1 MTAADAMEMLLLSV
15 LGPAL
20 RCDWR
25 LTSAQVAG
33 ITTVVFAG
41 MLLGAPV
48 WGAVSDK
55 RGRWSVS
62 AICFILMAYFGLLCS
77 FAPNYFWLASLR
89 GIVGF
94 NIGGAATSFT
104 LLSEYLPQRH
114 RAKVLILF
122 NLFWGVGSTF
132 EILLAYL
139 VLPTLGWRY
148 LVAFS
153 SLPLILTL
161 PSLWCLPES
170 ARFLLASGKADE
182 AVKVIDQ
189 IAREN
194 GRPLM
199 KGRPAGIS
207 ETETRGHIWSLFHT
221 SYRRTTL
228 ILFCLW
234 FGIAFSYYGIVL
246 VSSEMSQ
253 LRRQCDRGPA
263 LLPGSESVASNA
275 SLVKDNSC
283 CRGLEAEDY
292 KAMFI
297 SSFGEFLIIPFN
309 LLTIDW
315 LGRRWTLA
323 INYLLMGVF
332 FGLICLC
339 VPSGVSAAFLLLAR
353 AHAGGIFKIDYIYTT
368 EVYPTV
374 IRSIGLGICSAMARF
389 GSMSAPFVAQ
399 VVLPDV
405 SLFAGFATFALVG
418 IGCAGLSLMLPIET
432 RGRAMPQ
439 SLDVDEIDQGG
450 QQQQVLSYRPDPDG
464 SSATLEIKIQGKIK

>member
-1 MTAADAMEMLLLSV
+1 MTAADAMEMLLLAGPRAPLRLAPDVSSGGRHHHCGV
-15 LGPAL
+15 RWNAARSSCLGRRVGQA
-20 RCDWR
+20 
-25 LTSAQVAG
+25 
-33 ITTVVFAG
+33 
-41 MLLGAPV
+41 
-48 WGAVSDK
+48 
-55 RGRWSVS
+55 GRWSVS